1 MKLRSAV
8 IAGCLGL
15 AALTGGC
22 SSDTST
28 ADAKAI
34 QSRSQEWSKAGQ
46 AKDAG
51 KFASFFADDATVMMP
66 NEPVFR
72 GMDSIKAVLLPMMQ
86 DPNFS
91 LTFTTDKVEV
101 SGALGYTQ
109 GALSHA
115 STARDGKP
123 FTDTGKYLTVWK
135 KQQDGS
141 WKAVEEIFNS
151 DLPPG
156 GNSDT
161 TQK

>member
-72 GMDSIKAVLLPMMQ
+72 GMDSIKAVLLPMSRHTQ
-86 DPNFS
+86 SLS

-109 GALSHA
+109 GARPACFHCP
-115 STARDGKP
+115 RR
-123 FTDTGKYLTVWK
+123 
-135 KQQDGS
+135 
-141 WKAVEEIFNS
+141 
-151 DLPPG
+151 
-156 GNSDT
+156 
-161 TQK
+161 